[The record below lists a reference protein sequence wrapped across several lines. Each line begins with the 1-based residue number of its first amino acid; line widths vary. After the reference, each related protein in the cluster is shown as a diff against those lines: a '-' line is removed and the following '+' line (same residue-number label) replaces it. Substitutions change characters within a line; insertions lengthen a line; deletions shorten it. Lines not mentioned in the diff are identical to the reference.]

1 LTTSRVP
8 HTVASMSATTVGRA
22 DLHVHPIGSGASG
35 GSPAAVLAGL
45 LTAGLDLIGLTDHD
59 RIDVAVELA
68 TRGADVGL
76 ALVVGEEV
84 TTREG
89 HVLGLGLRTLVVPG
103 RGLGD
108 TVAEIHAQGGI
119 AVVAHPLLSIPI
131 STSRTV
137 LETLA
142 HGRPERR
149 PDAVEGFNARVAW
162 LPGYRRR
169 LRTLAADAGYAIVGG
184 SDAHRSA
191 DVGRGMTRY
200 RGKTLADLAAAIA
213 AGETAVEGR
222 PYGLREL
229 VLRARQQAAT
239 RGHG

>member
-1 LTTSRVP
+1 MSRVP
-8 HTVASMSATTVGRA
+8 PTVASMSATPVGRA
-22 DLHVHPIGSGASG
+22 DLHVHPVGSGAYEG
-35 GSPAAVLAGL
+35 CPAGVLAAL
-45 LTAGLDLIGLTDHD
+45 PTTGLDLIGLTDHD
-59 RIDVAVELA
+59 RIDLAVELA
-68 TRGADVGL
+68 SRGADVGL

-229 VLRARQQAAT
+229 VLRARHQAAT
-239 RGHG
+239 QGHG